1 MLLCLLLGPIAA
13 AEISWEPPVLV
24 ANWSDSPDSQPAG
37 PSGVAPGTFFALSES
52 VFVGNEN
59 NQNSLWSYSTDVRS
73 APLSLSPPPR
83 APPHHLL
90 IHVCLPQTGATWQH
104 VAFPGGFSSGCCP
117 MAAVTLAP
125 HAPHA
130 PVFAAG
136 FHDMG
141 IGRLSTDTP
150 SETHRH
156 HMLSFTQTTVAGPLG
171 PAGSLNITQDP
182 ASPRPGVNISFSGIP
197 YPGVNVS
204 AEWGPPVAYGV
215 LQAAPGRL
223 VALTQVIWNGDPV
236 VDGADG
242 RSFSWT
248 ILLILL
254 QIPMAAR
261 KGFSK

>member
-1 MLLCLLLGPIAA
+1 
-13 AEISWEPPVLV
+13 
-24 ANWSDSPDSQPAG
+24 
-37 PSGVAPGTFFALSES
+37 
-52 VFVGNEN
+52 
-59 NQNSLWSYSTDVRS
+59 
-73 APLSLSPPPR
+73 
-83 APPHHLL
+83 
-90 IHVCLPQTGATWQH
+90 
-104 VAFPGGFSSGCCP
+104 

-150 SETHRH
+150 SETHRL

-242 RSFSWT
+242 RSFSWI

-254 QIPMAAR
+254 QIPGGR
-261 KGFSK
+261 GS